1 MSEMQWRIMKI
12 DCPVCGSNP
21 VEIYTKS
28 DKDNY
33 GYEDEEMRCSECGAI
48 GYWNE
53 GTFGWNMEVPNEEL
67 LTSFYERHQALRTEN
82 ESQAKEIAELRA
94 ERDSLKHQISSG
106 RNFEAE
112 EVRGHLRSL
121 S

>member
-48 GYWNE
+48 GYWDE
-53 GTFGWNMEVPNEEL
+53 GTFGWNMEVPNREL
-67 LTSFYERHQALRTEN
+67 LTRFYEKGESLRTEN
-82 ESQAKEIAELRA
+82 EALKAKVVEL
-94 ERDSLKHQISSG
+94 
-106 RNFEAE
+106 
-112 EVRGHLRSL
+112 L